1 MKISFIVP
9 VYNCEATLA
18 RCVQSILA
26 QTETDF
32 EVILVND
39 GSRDSSLEI
48 CKSFESDE
56 RVTVLSQE
64 NRGPSAARN
73 FGISRASGDY
83 LAFVDSDD
91 YIEPNY
97 IEKIYA
103 SISEHSSDM
112 VFMSF
117 KFEDNESREILNTVS
132 FPDAAYGK
140 SEFPSALK
148 KLIDTDIFGYQWC
161 KVVRRSLVADN
172 DVKLDESISLHED
185 LLFTCEC
192 VKRAEKISVVS
203 APIYHYIKGIYGL
216 CAKFR
221 PNMTE
226 LMDYVNEK
234 LFAFYR
240 EINIENVEKMILE
253 RAVFTYFLVLKNDRN
268 QSYADIKK
276 RKAQIK
282 NFLRGV
288 TSREIVSHMDIYSST
303 VKGKKKWFYL
313 ALVKT
318 KSLLLY
324 HLFSKV
330 YRDKG

>member
-39 GSRDSSLEI
+39 GSRDRSLEI
-48 CKSFESDE
+48 CKTFERDE

-73 FGISRASGDY
+73 FGISRASGEY

-91 YIEPNY
+91 YIEPDY

-103 SISEHSSDM
+103 SISEYSSDM
-112 VFMSF
+112 VFMGF
-117 KFEDNESREILNTVS
+117 KFEDNASGEILDTVS
-132 FPDAAYGK
+132 LPDAVYGK
-140 SEFPSALK
+140 SEFPSVLK
-148 KLIDTDIFGYQWC
+148 TLIDNDIFGYQWC

-172 DVKLDESISLHED
+172 GIKLDESISLHED

-203 APIYHYIKGIYGL
+203 APMYHYIKGIDGL

-240 EINIENVEKMILE
+240 ELGIKDVEKMILE
-253 RAVFTYFLVLKNDRN
+253 RAVFTVFLVLKNDRN
-268 QSYADIKK
+268 LTLKQK
-276 RKAQIK
+276 RKKLPLIK
-282 NFLRGV
+282 RFLCGV
-288 TSREIVSHMDIYSST
+288 TSNEISSHLSMYRST
-303 VKGKKKWFYL
+303 VRGKKKWFFW
-313 ALVKT
+313 ALIKT
-318 KSLLLY
+318 RSLLLY
-324 HLFSKV
+324 HLLSRV
-330 YRDKG
+330 YKIKG